1 MSSGIITI
9 LIFIFL
15 FKSANSSKVIDK
27 TQLFILLSLL
37 CWVAAEF
44 LYGYYGGF
52 LEIDPYP
59 SPADLLYIT
68 GYLFFILFLVSI
80 NAKYKLELAFI
91 VSSLVTFSLLV
102 FYVLYI
108 SIFVYQVSDFGGSIY
123 DLILLFTYPIFDLF
137 IIAGSIMY
145 YFRGRTISLDKEN
158 NYWIFIA
165 FFGFFSFIADLAYG
179 YNDIFNI
186 TNNDYLFDLLYNIG
200 YLLLG
205 IAIIIRLS
213 YSNIQRKYRLI

>member
-1 MSSGIITI
+1 
-9 LIFIFL
+9 
-15 FKSANSSKVIDK
+15 
-27 TQLFILLSLL
+27 
-37 CWVAAEF
+37 
-44 LYGYYGGF
+44 
-52 LEIDPYP
+52 
-59 SPADLLYIT
+59 
-68 GYLFFILFLVSI
+68 
-80 NAKYKLELAFI
+80 
-91 VSSLVTFSLLV
+91 
-102 FYVLYI
+102 
-108 SIFVYQVSDFGGSIY
+108 
-123 DLILLFTYPIFDLF
+123 
-137 IIAGSIMY
+137 MY

-213 YSNIQRKYRLI
+213 YSSIQRKYRLI